1 MKLVF
6 TSIKLKMSN
15 SIIKSLSFYKLCIFA
30 KQLNYLCKELAIKA
44 DIFKIIY
51 TDFIR
56 PVLLTKHA

>member
-1 MKLVF
+1 
-6 TSIKLKMSN
+6 MSN